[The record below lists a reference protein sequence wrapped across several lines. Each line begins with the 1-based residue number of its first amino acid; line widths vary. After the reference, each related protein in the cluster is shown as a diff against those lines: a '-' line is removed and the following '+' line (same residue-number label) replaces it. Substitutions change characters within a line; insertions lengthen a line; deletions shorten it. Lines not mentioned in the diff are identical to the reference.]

1 MPVNESEDNRA
12 AAAGDSEPQQLRVV
26 ARRNEYVLRRFQR
39 HELALM
45 TADSL
50 HGLLHTLTEGTLRS
64 FALDAV
70 ALEVVDPGGEIAGAL
85 ERAGVSLAQLPAVR
99 LAPLP
104 AWPDH
109 EGTTPQLGP
118 VHPAEHGAYF
128 RERLEALNSAAL
140 LPLVRGGR
148 NRGVLALGSRD
159 PLRYQPHLGT
169 DFLDHLA
176 MVATVCLENALNQER
191 LRLHGRT
198 DPLTGLYNRRYL
210 EARLAEEVA
219 RARRHPMPLACM
231 FLDVDHFKAVNDR
244 HGHAAGDAVLRCL
257 AERMTELLRASDV
270 AVRYGGEEF
279 ALLLPQ
285 TAVAEAA
292 VLAERLRAH
301 LAARPVEVAGVD
313 VPVEVTVSIGVAELA
328 ADEDGTG
335 LLDGADRALYRAKA
349 GGRNRVEGRDAAA
362 GGMAT

>member
-1 MPVNESEDNRA
+1 MN
-12 AAAGDSEPQQLRVV
+12 EPQDNQALDGGGGEPHQLRVV

-39 HELALM
+39 HELTLM
-45 TADSL
+45 AVDSL
-50 HGLLHTLTEGTLRS
+50 HGLLRQLTEGTLRS
-64 FALDAV
+64 FGLDAV
-70 ALEVVDPGGEIAGAL
+70 ALTVVDPGGEIADAL
-85 ERAGVSLAQLPAVR
+85 ERAGVPLAELPAVR
-99 LAPLP
+99 LTPLP
-104 AWPDH
+104 EWPGH

-118 VHPAEHGAYF
+118 VHAAEHGGYF
-128 RERLEALNSAAL
+128 GERLGELQSAAL

-191 LRLHGRT
+191 LRHYGRT

-210 EARLAEEVA
+210 EARLAEEVS
-219 RARRHPMPLACM
+219 RARRHGMPLSCM
-231 FLDVDHFKAVNDR
+231 FLDVDHFKRINDR
-244 HGHAAGDAVLRCL
+244 HGHAAGDAVLRHL
-257 AERMTELLRASDV
+257 AERITELLRASDV

-285 TAVAEAA
+285 TAAAEAA

-301 LAARPVEVAGVD
+301 LAAQPIEVAGVD
-313 VPVEVTVSIGVAELA
+313 SPMEVTVSIGVAELA
-328 ADEDGTG
+328 ADEDGAG

-349 GGRNRVEGRDAAA
+349 GGRNRVERRVLGD
-362 GGMAT
+362 TD

>member
-12 AAAGDSEPQQLRVV
+12 AAGEGSEPHQLRVV

-45 TADSL
+45 AADSL
-50 HGLLHTLTEGTLRS
+50 HGLLHQLTEGTLRS

-70 ALEVVDPGGEIAGAL
+70 ALDVVDPGGEIADAL
-85 ERAGVSLAQLPAVR
+85 GRGGVSLAELPAVR
-99 LAPLP
+99 LTPMP
-104 AWPDH
+104 EWPDH
-109 EGTTPQLGP
+109 EGASPQLGP
-118 VHPAEHGAYF
+118 IHPAEHGAYF
-128 RERLEALNSAAL
+128 REHVGELHSAAL

-176 MVATVCLENALNQER
+176 MVATVCLENAVNQER

-210 EARLAEEVA
+210 EARLAEEVS
-219 RARRHPMPLACM
+219 RARRHHMPLACL
-231 FLDVDHFKAVNDR
+231 FLDVDHFKGVNDR

-257 AERMTELLRASDV
+257 AERITELLRASDV

-285 TAVAEAA
+285 TAATEAA

-313 VPVEVTVSIGVAELA
+313 CLVEVTVSIGVAELA
-328 ADEDGTG
+328 ADESGDG

-349 GGRNRVEGRDAAA
+349 GGRNRVEGRNPGDA
-362 GGMAT
+362 GGA